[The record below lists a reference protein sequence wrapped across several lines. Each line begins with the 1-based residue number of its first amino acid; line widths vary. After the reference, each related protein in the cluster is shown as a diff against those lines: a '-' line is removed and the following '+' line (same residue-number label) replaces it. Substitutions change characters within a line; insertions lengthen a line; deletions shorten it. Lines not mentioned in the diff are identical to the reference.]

1 MQKNL
6 SNKELVAAGHKF
18 AANISADT
26 PLIDMAKMVSEL
38 ATQLDVAL
46 AAAAEAGKQRDTV
59 TAESHI
65 RCNIIGRMIG
75 QYSAAGYHAVQN
87 SMNPA
92 QSLLYDALQA
102 LEAPA
107 TDACLNAV
115 RAEGAIAVRNALVAS
130 DDGSDIYAIATEVIA
145 QLRAGNAGKDGVKKT
160 ISALP
165 VERNQHGY
173 WSHPDYLA
181 FCDGREF
188 IPNAEWEQWMSE
200 RGLRWHVEYR
210 DEEELEPNVDGYD
223 LSTWQPKAP
232 VGEGWFV
239 GSIHDT
245 EDGAVCIWLRAGKD
259 GV

>member
-46 AAAAEAGKQRDTV
+46 AAAAEACKQRDTV

-102 LEAPA
+102 LETPA

-115 RAEGAIAVRNALVAS
+115 RAEGADAFAHTQRLIADEQALNGHSEHARQRRIWAS
-130 DDGSDIYAIATEVIA
+130 YAEQFAA
-145 QLRAGNAGKDGVKKT
+145 QLRAGNAGKDGV
-160 ISALP
+160 
-165 VERNQHGY
+165 
-173 WSHPDYLA
+173 
-181 FCDGREF
+181 
-188 IPNAEWEQWMSE
+188 
-200 RGLRWHVEYR
+200 
-210 DEEELEPNVDGYD
+210 
-223 LSTWQPKAP
+223 
-232 VGEGWFV
+232 
-239 GSIHDT
+239 
-245 EDGAVCIWLRAGKD
+245 
-259 GV
+259 